1 MLPFSKLSEAKTIES
16 KSENCNYAESNLT
29 RMIDPYET
37 VSQFLR
43 RKINDDVVVCNFSG
57 ELRNSAH

>member
-1 MLPFSKLSEAKTIES
+1 MLPFSKLSEAKIIES

-43 RKINDDVVVCNFSG
+43 RKINDDRCM
-57 ELRNSAH
+57 